1 MILPFSL
8 QALLDEAVG
17 DHERLPL
24 RDATLEGRAVAWA
37 RVRAK
42 DAPEVVRR
50 RLEAWGARCSL
61 AEGFLFARAGGGR
74 LEIDVADAGDAGP
87 GDRGPADAGAAVFA
101 EAVDR
106 ALHAREA
113 GHGVGC
119 WQATNDAIAALLR
132 AAWDGPPAEHGLPP
146 VRARLPKPLRD
157 ELSTLRS
164 GLNLR
169 DSLADLRRVLA
180 FARSLAAWLPDGGPL
195 LAEVDALAPR
205 LESARFWNLRDVAR
219 WWAPHV
225 REGVLLR
232 GRTPAVYADEGFV
245 TWTAERGVRRLV
257 DLRGPRERE
266 EDPYPRGLPEAV
278 ACPLDLSDPRG
289 VAGGYA
295 RIAAGAGPALRA
307 VLEAVAADEG
317 PVFVHCHAGVDR
329 TGVIVA
335 LLGAWLGVPEERLY
349 ADYLASGPLVDA
361 ARLRLALQ
369 EARRLGHL
377 DVDLPPATLA
387 RARAR
392 LQT

>member
-1 MILPFSL
+1 MTLPFAL

-17 DHERLPL
+17 DHDRLPL

-42 DAPEVVRR
+42 DAPAEVRR
-50 RLEAWGARCSL
+50 RLEARGARCTL
-61 AEGFLFARAGGGR
+61 ADGFLLARSGGGR
-74 LEIDVADAGDAGP
+74 LEVDVATPADT
-87 GDRGPADAGAAVFA
+87 GPAAFA
-101 EAVDR
+101 EAIDR
-106 ALHAREA
+106 ALHARDA

-119 WQATNDAIAALLR
+119 WQATHDAIAALLH
-132 AAWDGPPAEHGLPP
+132 AAWDGPPGHGLPP
-146 VRARLPKPLRD
+146 VRARLPRPLRD
-157 ELSTLRS
+157 ELSTLRT

-169 DSLADLRRVLA
+169 DSLADLRRILA
-180 FARSLAAWLPDGGPL
+180 FARSLGAWMPDGASL

-205 LESARFWNLRDVAR
+205 LEDARFWNLRDVAT
-219 WWAPHV
+219 WWSPHA
-225 REGVLLR
+225 RSGVLLR
-232 GRTPAVYADEGFV
+232 GRTPSVYADEGFAA
-245 TWTAERGVRRLV
+245 WAAERGVRRIV

-266 EDPYPRGLPEAV
+266 EDPYPPGLPEAV
-278 ACPLDLSDPRG
+278 ACPLDLSGPGG

-307 VLEAVAADEG
+307 TLEAVAADEG
-317 PVFVHCHAGVDR
+317 PVLVHCHAGVDR

-335 LLGAWLGVPEERLY
+335 LVGAWLGVPEERLL

-361 ARLRLALQ
+361 ARLRLAL
-369 EARRLGHL
+369 EESRRLGHL

-392 LQT
+392 LLA